1 MLHQYGST
9 CKPCKNVT
17 TNTKKNNRQSIEQY
31 SRPADG
37 ENQHIIDTQW
47 NALAQKKNPKKQKNN
62 NHMSSMM
69 IWRKKMEKWV
79 HSSEWIRDVLTCE
92 AGWGRVGLDV
102 RLSIALNHIPE
113 APNISGM
120 EDVEGLVGMQLAV
133 FHVWAKQVVVWTGVP
148 LTKKGVGCF
157 RSKGTH
163 SNAVQKSTI
172 MNVWRIFST
181 AVMLIY

>member
-31 SRPADG
+31 SQPADG

-47 NALAQKKNPKKQKNN
+47 NALAQKNKKQNQKT
-62 NHMSSMM
+62 
-69 IWRKKMEKWV
+69 IICLPWWFGEKKMEKWV

-148 LTKKGVGCF
+148 LTKKGGGCF
-157 RSKGTH
+157 RPKGTH